1 MNGRSS
7 LGDQREG
14 PSEQQGRSCRNL
26 ARHGLV
32 TEGSRTV
39 GKTLSERV
47 EMGMAG
53 GIVDETEGWLP

>member
-1 MNGRSS
+1 MGGLASGIRGRAPVSNKAGVVETWPDMAW
-7 LGDQREG
+7 L
-14 PSEQQGRSCRNL
+14 
-26 ARHGLV
+26 